1 MIEYFDNNHNNNHSE
16 NISKS
21 RDKKIINSKK
31 NELKLRI
38 I

>member
-21 RDKKIINSKK
+21 CDKKIINSKK
-31 NELKLRI
+31 K
-38 I
+38 